1 MSYNINETFII
12 QTVDN
17 LEPTFTACTGV
28 YSNAILSCSGNTS
41 ILLGVGTVSVIGDI
55 FTNNNINAN
64 NITASNYFSG
74 STQLSDIIDSN
85 SLTGGT
91 YNGQTLSLGLK
102 NGSNISISGFTDI
115 FVTGGT
121 YSNGSITLINN
132 SGGTFTINGLFTGN
146 TDVFVT
152 GGTYNSN
159 TGIAIFTNNTGGT
172 FTLSGF
178 STSTQFTGGTVTGA
192 TNFTGG
198 ITANT
203 ISATTYQNLP
213 LDVFVTGGTYSN
225 GNILFTNNTGGTFN
239 ITGLFTGN
247 TDVFVTGG
255 TYNPS
260 TGVATFTN
268 NTGGTF
274 TINNFYTGATDVF
287 VTGGTYSNGNI
298 LFTNNTGGTFNVT
311 GLFTGNTDVFVTGGT
326 YNPNTGI
333 ATFTNNTGGTFTVNN
348 FYTGATDVFV
358 TGGTY
363 SNGSATF
370 RNNTGGTFT
379 LTGFYTGATDV
390 FVTGGTYS
398 NGNIL
403 FINNTGGT
411 FNVTG
416 LFTGNTDVFV
426 TGGTYSNGSATFRN
440 NTGGTFTINGFYT
453 GATDVFVTGGTY
465 NSNTGIANFINNT
478 GGTFTLTGFTTQNS
492 FNGVYLPLSGGT
504 VTGATIFNSGLTA
517 NTINV
522 TNYIDFN
529 TGTTNPIAI
538 GGRVFFDNGSKAL
551 SYYDI
556 LNNNVPIAMGQQLY
570 TRVYNSTG
578 SQINKG
584 KVVTITGTSNGL
596 PSIAL
601 AKNINTIYARRPVG
615 LSAENIPN
623 NSEGLIINN
632 GILSGITLN
641 NFSNGDILYLSDD
654 NDGDYVSTTSSL
666 SFNSRTNEIGY
677 VIETGSTT
685 GKIYVNINNEDNS
698 LSLTSIERNILE
710 GNVISTGVYE
720 FTGLTKVSN
729 TLFSIAPLK
738 GWIVNNTYEKATL
751 PEVIN
756 IIYSGTTGITTPY
769 LSSSDAT
776 YVLIN
781 SASTVSLQ
789 NSFPTPQQRRQNI
802 YLGKVVHPSRT
813 TILNVNNTTDFDV
826 SPMSALRDMWT
837 SFKLINIGVIP
848 SPNGANLNIN
858 ISSGVL
864 WGNGINWYADQLNP
878 NSVTIS
884 GSSPATFAYRTQTGG
899 TLGDT
904 TTIDTTKYDV
914 NGVVTDVP
922 GAGAFTT
929 QRIYLFP
936 TGLIRIQYGQ
946 THYPTLAKALAG
958 IQSEVFV
965 EYSNNRDNGILIG
978 FLTVKDGATDLSN
991 TNDAI
996 FTLVSKFG
1004 EALGGTA
1011 GLSTTTLQQAYNN
1024 SPTPEIVIN
1033 STLGALTI
1041 QNGTG
1046 SPDLTTHL
1054 LEGQNTAGVITSF
1067 ITAAGGFSGSSVSAT
1082 TYYGLPIDVNVT
1094 GSTYSNNTFTFR
1106 NNTGGTFNVL
1116 FNTLTGLTIN
1126 GNLSVTGNSNFNAV
1140 TATSVSNINYLGF
1153 NTSYT
1158 GTPNVGEISW
1168 NSDFGVPQVTM
1179 TGGNVIQK
1187 IGETV
1192 FSYVKNVDSVTLNK
1206 GDVVYIF
1213 GASGDKLSVKRASNT
1228 GDTTSSKTLGVV
1240 AETIAVNGLGYVI
1253 TQGTLDGLNLGS
1265 YTEGDIVWLDSTPG
1279 GFTKTKQYAP
1289 YHLVFIGVVQRA
1301 NAGNGQLY
1309 VKPQNGYEL
1318 DELHNVIA
1326 TGATYGDLLVYSAY
1340 NGYDVWV
1347 NTKTLNGSYTITG
1360 NTTIGGTLFSNTIS
1374 ATTYQNLPIDVTV
1387 TGGTYSN
1394 GNILFT
1400 NNTGGTFNVTGL
1412 FTGNTDVF
1420 VTGGTYSAGTAVFT
1434 NNTGGTF
1441 SVSGFSTST
1450 GSGSDVFVTG
1460 GTYAN
1465 GVTTFINNTGGTFT
1479 ISGYQD
1485 GLAYSG
1491 ESFLIVTVGSNQ
1503 VTNGNNLKAAY
1514 TYATTRTPYGS
1525 ALSNSNRYSII
1536 LQPGV
1541 YDIGSTTFTLSNNF
1555 IDIIGL
1561 SSDPNLAVI
1570 YSSGA
1575 TVVTLGSI
1583 TNYRLKNLTI
1593 ENNANTT
1600 ARLCID
1606 GVNTTTRS
1614 NEEWN
1619 NIVFK
1624 YGPNAGVNTRIHN
1637 NSFTFSGRYSQIQLL
1652 TLAVGVGSTY
1662 PTDHVIMNL
1671 FSATGTTAA
1680 GTLSGSFNNIDLVCF
1695 FPNSNS
1701 IFNCITYNL
1710 FNATT
1715 LSGTFTNINYNTF
1728 TEIGAVNPVF
1738 PNRIDI
1744 GGIST
1749 TITGVFNNINVVT
1762 RHSNYPGLNIFGI
1775 AGATVSGT
1783 FKNINVNNLAQINGF
1798 GGNVN
1803 DGGFN
1808 TSSGYFENIYCFGTA
1823 VSIATE
1829 TASGRFLN
1837 CIMTSSSNINRSFG
1851 GGSSGNAS
1859 GEFINCTAISTG
1871 GGANASFG
1879 GNQGGF
1885 NGSNTA
1891 SGRFINCMARSNS
1904 GAITSFGGFSHGSAT
1919 GIFINCEATTSSGS
1933 EQRTF
1938 GGSTANGFSGTGL
1951 RINKTGQWTARVSGY
1966 VRDSEFIA
1974 LGANQSAI
1982 TQIQN
1987 NAKLTGIRAIST
1999 GSGLSL
2005 NATTTVSASTY
2016 LCAFNTTPFSGI
2028 TNFVTTPY
2036 NVIDANI

>member
-17 LEPTFTACTGV
+17 AEPTFTACTGV
-28 YSNAILSCSGNTS
+28 YSNAILSCTGNTS
-41 ILLGVGTVSVIGDI
+41 ILLGSGTVSVIGDI

-159 TGIAIFTNNTGGT
+159 TGIATFTNNTGGT

-298 LFTNNTGGTFNVT
+298 LFINNTGGTFNVT

-333 ATFTNNTGGTFTVNN
+333 ATFTNNTGGTFTVTN

-379 LTGFYTGATDV
+379 V
-390 FVTGGTYS
+390 
-398 NGNIL
+398 
-403 FINNTGGT
+403 
-411 FNVTG
+411 
-416 LFTGNTDVFV
+416 
-426 TGGTYSNGSATFRN
+426 
-440 NTGGTFTINGFYT
+440 NGFYT

-465 NSNTGIANFINNT
+465 NSNTGIATFINNT
-478 GGTFTLTGFTTQNS
+478 GGTFTLSGFTSQN
-492 FNGVYLPLSGGT
+492 NVNNDYLPLSGGT
-504 VTGATIFNSGLTA
+504 VSGNTIFTSGLTA
-517 NTINV
+517 NTINLN
-522 TNYIDFN
+522 NYIDFN

-538 GGRVFFDNGSKAL
+538 GGRVFFDNTSKAL

-556 LNNNVPIAMGQQLY
+556 QGANVPIAMGQQLY
-570 TRVYNSTG
+570 TRVYNVTG

-584 KVVTITGTSNGL
+584 KVIAITGTSNGL
-596 PSIAL
+596 PSAILAVNTHAL
-601 AKNINTIYARRPVG
+601 TSDRPIGVA
-615 LSAENIPN
+615 AENIQN
-623 NSEGLIINN
+623 NSEGLVLNN

-641 NFSNGDILYLSDD
+641 TFSNGDILYLSDTIA
-654 NDGDYVSTTSSL
+654 GDYVATTSSL
-666 SFNSRTNEIGY
+666 SFTARTNEIGY
-677 VIETGSTT
+677 VLETGTT
-685 GKIYVNINNEDNS
+685 NGKIYVNINNEDSN
-698 LSLTSIERNILE
+698 LSLTTKERNILE
-710 GNVISTGVYE
+710 GNVISGGVYE
-720 FTGLTKVSN
+720 YTGITQGTGATINVAQ
-729 TLFSIAPLK
+729 TR
-738 GWIVNNTYEKATL
+738 GWIVKNTYDYATL
-751 PEVIN
+751 PDVTN
-756 IIYSGTTGITTPY
+756 IYYTGGTNIQLTN
-769 LSSSDAT
+769 LAT
-776 YVLIN
+776 HDSTFILIN
-781 SASTVSLQ
+781 SASTLVQ
-789 NSFPTPQQRRQNI
+789 QTSFPTPQQRRQNI
-802 YLGKVVHPSRT
+802 FLGKVVHPSRT
-813 TILNVNNTTDFDV
+813 SITSINQTVDFDV
-826 SPMSALRDMWT
+826 SPMAAIRDLWT
-837 SFKLINIGVIP
+837 PLKLVNQGILVSPHSTTLEINT
-848 SPNGANLNIN
+848 
-858 ISSGVL
+858 SSGVL
-864 WGNGINWYADQLNP
+864 WGNGVGWVTNQENP
-878 NSVTIS
+878 NSVSIS
-884 GSSPATFAYRTQTGG
+884 GTSPTTFQYRTRLGPVTGVTAPYTG
-899 TLGDT
+899 NTTL
-904 TTIDTTKYDV
+904 IDPAHYDN
-914 NGVVTDVP
+914 NGVVTNI
-922 GAGAFTT
+922 GGGSASSTN
-929 QRIYLFP
+929 QRVYLFP
-936 TGLIRIQYGQ
+936 TGLVRIQYGQ
-946 THYPTLAKALAG
+946 QVYSNLAAAVAAS
-958 IQSEVFV
+958 QTETFN
-965 EYSNNRDNGILIG
+965 EYSLNRDNGILIG
-978 FLTVKDGATDLSN
+978 IISVNKSATNLSN
-991 TNDAI
+991 TAQAVFN
-996 FTLVSKFG
+996 FVSKFG
-1004 EALGGTA
+1004 EILGGTG
-1011 GLSTTTLQQAYNN
+1011 GLSTTTLQQAYDN
-1024 SPTPEIVIN
+1024 STTPEIVIN

-1041 QNGTG
+1041 KNGTG
-1046 SPDLTTHL
+1046 NADSTTHL
-1054 LEGQNTAGVITSF
+1054 LEGQNTAGSTTSF

-1082 TYYGLPIDVNVT
+1082 TYYGLPTDVYVT
-1094 GSTYSNNTFTFR
+1094 GSTYSNNTFTFT

-1126 GNLSVTGNSNFNAV
+1126 GNLTVTGTTHLNTV

-1158 GTPNVGEISW
+1158 GTPSFGEISW

-1179 TGGNVIQK
+1179 VGSNVTQK
-1187 IGETV
+1187 IGESV
-1192 FSYVKNVDSVTLNK
+1192 YAYVKNVDSVTLTK

-1240 AETIAVNGLGYVI
+1240 AETIAINGLGYVI

-1265 YTEGDIVWLDSTPG
+1265 YTAGDIVWLDSTPG
-1279 GFTKTKQYAP
+1279 SFTKTKQYAP

-1318 DELHNVIA
+1318 EELHNVIA

-1340 NGYDVWV
+1340 NSNDVWV
-1347 NTKTLNGSYTITG
+1347 NTKTLNGSYIITG

-1394 GNILFT
+1394 GDILFT

-1412 FTGNTDVF
+1412 FTGNTDIF

-1450 GSGSDVFVTG
+1450 GGADTFITG

-1465 GVTTFINNTGGTFT
+1465 GVTTFVNNTGGTFT

-1555 IDIIGL
+1555 IDLIGL

-1624 YGPNAGVNTRIHN
+1624 YGPNAGVNTRIHS

-1662 PTDHVIMNL
+1662 PSQYVIMNL
-1671 FSATGTTAA
+1671 FSATGTTGS

-1738 PNRIDI
+1738 PDRIDI

-1837 CIMTSSSNINRSFG
+1837 CVMTSSSGINRSFG

-1859 GEFINCTAISTG
+1859 GEFINCTAIATG
-1871 GGANASFG
+1871 AGANASFG

-1885 NGSNTA
+1885 SGSNTA

-1904 GAITSFGGFSHGSAT
+1904 GGMTSFGGFSHGSAT
-1919 GIFINCEATTSSGS
+1919 GVFINCEATTVTGT

-1938 GGSTANGFSGTGL
+1938 GGSSANGFLGTGL